1 MIQLKFNND
10 IEQFFITYRT
20 SYPLFHMRCNHI
32 CIDELYNYYFISNDN
47 INLVRYREIKQK
59 CEELI
64 PSIIGMYNRD
74 CYYQ

>member
-1 MIQLKFNND
+1 MIQLNFNGN
-10 IEQFFITYRT
+10 IEQFFITYRA
-20 SYPLFHMRCNHI
+20 SYPLSNMRKYS

-47 INLVRYREIKQK
+47 INLVRYREIKNK

-64 PSIIGMYNRD
+64 PTIIDMYNRD